1 MAIGLNNDT
10 FAIELSSGTNYLSLP
25 IGSIVPVWSNITGI
39 TIPPTT
45 NFIILTKDL
54 TESGAYNQNKLTGQA
69 TVTAGLTNV
78 RRYTSVIND
87 VTSPIN
93 GQTVTL
99 INSTEVSN
107 TAGTWTNL
115 PSVLGATD
123 SLSTVFYQNQFQGHY
138 YRYGTTNSTYAIG
151 WDGGAGANY
160 NQSPVGGASGIL
172 YSLPQALQSDGTNGT
187 PRTSTQNRQDTYSA
201 IYYMRYK

>member
-1 MAIGLNNDT
+1 MPL
-10 FAIELSSGTNYLSLP
+10 ELINPITNATSQIQQGNYLALP

-54 TESGAYNQNKLTGQA
+54 TGSGAYNENKLTGQA

-78 RRYTSVIND
+78 RRYTAVISD
-87 VTSPIN
+87 ATSPIN

-123 SLSTVFYQNQFQGHY
+123 SLSTVFYQNQFQG
-138 YRYGTTNSTYAIG
+138 NKIQVNNI
-151 WDGGAGANY
+151 GAGTQTTF
-160 NQSPVGGASGIL
+160 QSGSIL
-172 YSLPQALQSDGTNGT
+172 YNTGGGVIQDTTIITDGTNGT
-187 PRTSTQNRQDTYSA
+187 PRTGTQTRQDTYSA

>member
-1 MAIGLNNDT
+1 MPL
-10 FAIELSSGTNYLSLP
+10 ELINPITNATSQIQQGNYLALP

-39 TIPPTT
+39 TIPPIT
-45 NFIILTKDL
+45 NFIILTRDL
-54 TESGAYNQNKLTGQA
+54 TGSGAYNQNKLTGQA
-69 TVTAGLTNV
+69 TITDGLTNV
-78 RRYTSVIND
+78 RRYTSVISD
-87 VTSPIN
+87 ATSPIN

-123 SLSTVFYQNQFQGHY
+123 SLSTVFYQNQFQRFNIVYSSRQGGSAFLQPGSGY
-138 YRYGTTNSTYAIG
+138 EWTNGSSI
-151 WDGGAGANY
+151 AN
-160 NQSPVGGASGIL
+160 PE
-172 YSLPQALQSDGTNGT
+172 SDGTNGT
-187 PRTSTQNRQDTYSA
+187 PRTGTQTRQDTYSA